1 MQAVIDCLA
10 VNIEV
15 PRKVWTREEAHALV
29 ELGFPNA
36 EKLELIYGDLIDRMG
51 KKHPHVLWQHL
62 AAEWLR
68 RVFGPDYV
76 RSESPT
82 DVAGEDNL
90 HSEPEPDL
98 MVTKRSIREYTANPT
113 PEELRLVIEVS
124 DSTLQLDLYVK
135 SKLYARAEIIEY
147 WVINIRDKQLIVHRS
162 PVNGLYTDIV
172 TYRSDEEVVPL
183 AAPNASFCMARL

>member
-1 MQAVIDCLA
+1 MQAVTDCVA
-10 VNIEV
+10 VNVEV
-15 PRKVWTREEAHALV
+15 PRKIWTREEAHALV
-29 ELGFPNA
+29 DLGFPNA

-82 DVAGEDNL
+82 DVAREDNL

-98 MVTKRSIREYTANPT
+98 MVTKRSIREYTANPA
-113 PEELRLVIEVS
+113 PEELRLVIEIS
-124 DSTLQLDLYVK
+124 DSTLQFDLQVK
-135 SKLYARAEIIEY
+135 SNLC
-147 WVINIRDKQLIVHRS
+147 DKQLIVHRN
-162 PVNGLYTDIV
+162 PTNGLYTHV
-172 TYRSDEEVVPL
+172 MTYQSDEEVRPL
-183 AAPNASFCMARL
+183 ATPNASFCMDRL